1 MTGQA
6 GPFSLSAGTA
16 AWAAGANLA
25 IADISTENLPS
36 EFLVIKSDVTKVPIA
51 PTWFPKP

>member
-1 MTGQA
+1 MGRAVVQEFA
-6 GPFSLSAGTA
+6 E
-16 AWAAGANLA
+16 AGANLA